1 MQEPNFVSK
10 MHLREREFDPDTGM
24 YNSNQGDSYTVER
37 LMPVPYKLTVKLDIW
52 TSNTEQKMQIIEQ
65 LAILFN
71 PSLEIQST
79 DNYID
84 WASLTYV
91 QLTEMMWSS
100 RAIPTSTEEPIDVAT
115 LTFEMPIWISAPAKV
130 KRLGVIQKFI
140 ANIYDEQGAFSEET
154 VLTNLVSRVRITPM
168 NYGIFYAGNQLRLL
182 KPQEVVDDESNI
194 TKVDPPDTWRAFID
208 IYGTLITGQSE
219 IRIEL
224 PTGNELI
231 GSITYHPSDPNILLF
246 TAVEDT
252 MPVNTLEAIN
262 AIINPLNVEVDSG
275 LLTPATGTRY
285 LLTDN
290 IGDDSNQYYS
300 AWGTIV
306 AQENDI
312 IEYTGSV
319 WTKVFDSANSNEIEY
334 ITNTNTN
341 VQYRWTGSEWVKS
354 VEGVY
359 RGGEWSLII

>member
-1 MQEPNFVSK
+1 
-10 MHLREREFDPDTGM
+10 
-24 YNSNQGDSYTVER
+24 
-37 LMPVPYKLTVKLDIW
+37 
-52 TSNTEQKMQIIEQ
+52 
-65 LAILFN
+65 
-71 PSLEIQST
+71 
-79 DNYID
+79 
-84 WASLTYV
+84 
-91 QLTEMMWSS
+91 
-100 RAIPTSTEEPIDVAT
+100 
-115 LTFEMPIWISAPAKV
+115 
-130 KRLGVIQKFI
+130 
-140 ANIYDEQGAFSEET
+140 
-154 VLTNLVSRVRITPM
+154 
-168 NYGIFYAGNQLRLL
+168 
-182 KPQEVVDDESNI
+182 
-194 TKVDPPDTWRAFID
+194 
-208 IYGTLITGQSE
+208 
-219 IRIEL
+219 
-224 PTGNELI
+224 
-231 GSITYHPSDPNILLF
+231 LF